1 MHVICF
7 VNLPRSAIARLRK
20 VSLQLPYLSVF
31 PLTKRVFRDAL
42 KSVSSSS
49 AEQKQTART
58 WFQSIILLYDCG
70 KSVNS
75 TSHIRISA
83 HQVYLRKSYLFQ
95 HYRIPRKIA
104 VMVSADAFSGSSTV
118 IPVPMIFMQVALCIC
133 VVAGNG
139 DNGTI
144 ACFSEHSSTDS
155 RIFCNLECIA
165 LH

>member
-1 MHVICF
+1 MYIICF
-7 VNLPRSAIARLRK
+7 VNLPWSAKARLRK

-31 PLTKRVFRDAL
+31 SLTKQVFRDAL

-58 WFQSIILLYDCG
+58 WFQSIILLYDSG

-83 HQVYLRKSYLFQ
+83 HQVYLRKSHLFQ

-118 IPVPMIFMQVALCIC
+118 IPFPLIFMQDILFVGKAQ
-133 VVAGNG
+133 G
-139 DNGTI
+139 DGESGTI
-144 ACFSEHSSTDS
+144 SCFSEHSSADS
-155 RIFCNLECIA
+155 RIFRNR
-165 LH
+165 